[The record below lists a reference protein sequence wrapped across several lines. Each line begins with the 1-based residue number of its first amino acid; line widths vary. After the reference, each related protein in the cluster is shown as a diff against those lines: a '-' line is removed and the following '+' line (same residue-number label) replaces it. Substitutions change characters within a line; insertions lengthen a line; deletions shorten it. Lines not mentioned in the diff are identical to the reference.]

1 VDSDDVS
8 QIASIF
14 DNTTAAQITEFYG
27 ANYFGTGENNQSDGV
42 YGYVLG
48 LIFFGMFFLILLINT
63 SAVRKNYRKSES
75 RLYELGK
82 LDEAEAE
89 YSRRRVSVTRN
100 QTDPLQT
107 ICVLRRERL
116 DRAL

>member
-1 VDSDDVS
+1 
-8 QIASIF
+8 
-14 DNTTAAQITEFYG
+14 
-27 ANYFGTGENNQSDGV
+27 V

-63 SAVRKNYRKSES
+63 SAVRKNYRKSDS

-89 YSRRRVSVTRN
+89 YSAPESFRYPKSKLILSKQFVFCGVSGWIVPYEDIAGLPSDAAQLRN
-100 QTDPLQT
+100 PDLQTDRCGLNNGKT
-107 ICVLRRERL
+107 VVLVGK
-116 DRAL
+116 RA